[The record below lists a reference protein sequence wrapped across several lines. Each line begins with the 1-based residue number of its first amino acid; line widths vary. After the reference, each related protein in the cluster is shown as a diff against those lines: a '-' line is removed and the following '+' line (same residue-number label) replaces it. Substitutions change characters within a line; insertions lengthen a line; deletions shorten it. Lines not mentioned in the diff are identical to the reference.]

1 VKQEVT
7 AGGVEEN
14 EGETKYHSCS
24 TSELLNIVLEN
35 REQLKA
41 LQKLSTKAKNGQ
53 KKGTATKLSDY
64 PEDDRLKINLKMIS
78 YQRELTEL
86 ALELKKRGMGR
97 GRQPSSP
104 AASAAAPA
112 AATAAPA
119 ATTKKLVAEVPMK
132 QEATAGG
139 VEEKKGETKYH
150 GCSREELLNR
160 ILENREQL
168 KALQNVRTKGKNG
181 QKKGTQVKLL
191 KLPKDD
197 RLKIKLKMISYQ
209 RELTELYR
217 ELRKRDMQ
225 FVTKGFGKN
234 TIGVNLDST
243 RSIHACVADDGVGDD
258 GSAAEQD
265 VVFSST
271 DDELGG
277 YEVISE
283 GIVAPSSPP
292 CHPWAHS
299 SMCRF
304 SSCCLPLTSS
314 NSFPSRSR
322 LPSTFGH
329 SCLQRRS
336 AAFKKAP
343 DE

>member
-1 VKQEVT
+1 LSSLKLPLLCRLGMTRTTKNSQNTPRGKRAAAAAAAAAAAPAAAKQNFVVAVKQEVT

-14 EGETKYHSCS
+14 EGETKYHC
-24 TSELLNIVLEN
+24 
-35 REQLKA
+35 
-41 LQKLSTKAKNGQ
+41 
-53 KKGTATKLSDY
+53 
-64 PEDDRLKINLKMIS
+64 
-78 YQRELTEL
+78 
-86 ALELKKRGMGR
+86 
-97 GRQPSSP
+97 
-104 AASAAAPA
+104 
-112 AATAAPA
+112 
-119 ATTKKLVAEVPMK
+119 
-132 QEATAGG
+132 
-139 VEEKKGETKYH
+139 
-150 GCSREELLNR
+150 CSREELLNR

-168 KALQNVRTKGKNG
+168 KALQNVRTKGENG
-181 QKKGTQVKLL
+181 KKKGTQVKLC

-209 RELTELYR
+209 RELAELYL
-217 ELRKRDMQ
+217 ECRKRDIQ

-234 TIGVNLDST
+234 TIGVNLDSA
-243 RSIHACVADDGVGDD
+243 RSIHASVADEGVGDD

-277 YEVISE
+277 YDVISE
-283 GIVAPSSPP
+283 GIVALGPLPAPAPPPPSHP
-292 CHPWAHS
+292 CAHS
-299 SMCRF
+299 SMCCF

-343 DE
+343 YE

>member
-1 VKQEVT
+1 
-7 AGGVEEN
+7 
-14 EGETKYHSCS
+14 
-24 TSELLNIVLEN
+24 
-35 REQLKA
+35 
-41 LQKLSTKAKNGQ
+41 
-53 KKGTATKLSDY
+53 
-64 PEDDRLKINLKMIS
+64 
-78 YQRELTEL
+78 
-86 ALELKKRGMGR
+86 
-97 GRQPSSP
+97 
-104 AASAAAPA
+104 
-112 AATAAPA
+112 
-119 ATTKKLVAEVPMK
+119 MK

-139 VEEKKGETKYH
+139 VEENKGGTKYQ

-168 KALQNVRTKGKNG
+168 KTLPNVRTKGENG
-181 QKKGTQVKLL
+181 KKKGTLVKLC

-209 RELTELYR
+209 RELTELNL

-225 FVTKGFGKN
+225 SVTKGFGKN

-243 RSIHACVADDGVGDD
+243 RSIYACVADDGVGDD
-258 GSAAEQD
+258 VSAAEQD

-283 GIVAPSSPP
+283 GIVALPAPGPSPP
-292 CHPWAHS
+292 CHPWAYS